1 MLQWEQLAIA
11 LRLDFKLTI
20 DCIMIFQLLT
30 TVYRVQSF
38 KFILLGRIVSKVT
51 VEVMIMS
58 RYRCRPVTVAL
69 PLQRYRDSPSATV
82 TDRYGP
88 FTNVTGRY

>member
-1 MLQWEQLAIA
+1 
-11 LRLDFKLTI
+11 
-20 DCIMIFQLLT
+20 MIFQLLT

-58 RYRCRPVTVAL
+58 RYRYRPVTVPLPSRYRPVTVTAL
-69 PLQRYRDSPSATV
+69 P
-82 TDRYGP
+82 
-88 FTNVTGRY
+88 